1 MSAGTPRLIALTG
14 PAGAGKDSVAD
25 ALHHLGGFQ
34 RVAFASALY
43 AEVCAAFAVPLK
55 YLQTRETKE
64 LPMAALALEQCYDR
78 RFVQAVVERTPAI
91 GLHPARSPR
100 WVLQHWG
107 TEYRRAQDPEYWT
120 RRLTETID
128 QSTAKSIVITD
139 VRFENEAQLVQ
150 RLGGTLWRVERP
162 GHGVTTDHASDVT
175 GAEWPCSAVIVN
187 DGDLDDLRLS
197 VAQAL
202 EMGRCAA

>member
-1 MSAGTPRLIALTG
+1 MSAGTPRIIALTG

-25 ALHHLGGFQ
+25 ALHHLAGFQ
-34 RVAFASALY
+34 RVAFAGALY
-43 AEVCAAFAVPLK
+43 AEVCIAFGVPLK

-64 LPMAALALEQCYDR
+64 LPMPALALMQSYDQ
-78 RFVQAVVERTPAI
+78 RFVRAVLARNPDTCVTT
-91 GLHPARSPR
+91 ARSPR
-100 WVLQHWG
+100 WVMQQWG

-120 RRLTETID
+120 RRVERVID
-128 QSTAKSIVITD
+128 QSKAKFIVITD

-162 GHGVTTDHASDVT
+162 GHGVTTDHASDTT
-175 GAEWPCSAVIVN
+175 GAEWPCSAVILN